1 MPKDFLK
8 LAIRRVRFQTF
19 WTPSLVSFKDL
30 FFFVSLVYFQE
41 LTLSTQALFS
51 GSLSSKKRE
60 IGPTPNKFWTNLTLI
75 SGTFLGSSQR
85 AAG

>member
-19 WTPSLVSFKDL
+19 WTPSLVSFKD

-51 GSLSSKKRE
+51 GSLSSKKERSDRLR
-60 IGPTPNKFWTNLTLI
+60 INFGRI
-75 SGTFLGSSQR
+75 
-85 AAG
+85 